1 MRKAAPALLVLL
13 FWQGASRAQNH
24 PELQWEV
31 LQTPHFQVFYH
42 DGLRR
47 AAVRAAE
54 IAEAAYGPVTG
65 LYRYRPGGRVR
76 IVLKDYDDYAN
87 GAAFFY
93 HDAIEIWTTPLD
105 HDFDLRGTCDW
116 LANVITHEFVHIV
129 SLGAARKAWQRTP
142 ALYLQHFGY
151 QRERN
156 RPDIL
161 TGFPDL
167 LVSYPLAATVF
178 PMWFAEGVAQYQ
190 VAEARHDRW
199 DANRDMVL
207 RVAALEEELL
217 SFDQMGVFAKSGF
230 GNEFVYDHGY
240 ALVRYIAA
248 EHGDDALRQL
258 CAALSDWRTLEI
270 DGAVEEVLGITAGQL
285 YEGWRRHLRQV
296 YTRQLAGLGELREGE
311 EITDSGFSNIHPVYA
326 PGGDRLA
333 FLSTGSGEYG
343 PHRLVIRDLE
353 TGEDE
358 VVAGGV
364 VSRPAWSPDGRGI
377 AYVRKHSADR
387 YGSRQADVFTCDLE
401 GDEPGWLSKLAWAL
415 PGMVLSNAPEPE
427 RVKQLSAVCAP
438 STRPGP
444 RTASGSPSSATRGAR
459 TTSACSAPAGISSS
473 ISPTSADGTELY
485 TPAWSPD
492 GGTLA
497 CRSPARG
504 QRDLVLVGLERGGIE
519 AVAEKLRQG
528 GGKTAGGPMIHT
540 DRSLAGPMRPLVAT
554 EASERDPAWAAGGE
568 ILFASDATGIFN
580 IYAVSVETGEIRR
593 ITNVVGGAINPAAG
607 PGGSVVFSAYGAEGF
622 VCAP

>member
-47 AAVRAAE
+47 AAERAAE
-54 IAEAAYGPVTG
+54 IAEAAYGPVTE

-190 VAEARHDRW
+190 VAAARHDRW

-207 RVAALEEELL
+207 RVAALEEKLL
-217 SFDQMGVFAKSGF
+217 SFDQMGVFGKSGF

-248 EHGDDALRQL
+248 EHGDDAL
-258 CAALSDWRTLEI
+258 
-270 DGAVEEVLGITAGQL
+270 
-285 YEGWRRHLRQV
+285 
-296 YTRQLAGLGELREGE
+296 
-311 EITDSGFSNIHPVYA
+311 
-326 PGGDRLA
+326 
-333 FLSTGSGEYG
+333 
-343 PHRLVIRDLE
+343 
-353 TGEDE
+353 
-358 VVAGGV
+358 
-364 VSRPAWSPDGRGI
+364 
-377 AYVRKHSADR
+377 
-387 YGSRQADVFTCDLE
+387 
-401 GDEPGWLSKLAWAL
+401 
-415 PGMVLSNAPEPE
+415 
-427 RVKQLSAVCAP
+427 
-438 STRPGP
+438 
-444 RTASGSPSSATRGAR
+444 
-459 TTSACSAPAGISSS
+459 
-473 ISPTSADGTELY
+473 
-485 TPAWSPD
+485 
-492 GGTLA
+492 
-497 CRSPARG
+497 
-504 QRDLVLVGLERGGIE
+504 
-519 AVAEKLRQG
+519 
-528 GGKTAGGPMIHT
+528 
-540 DRSLAGPMRPLVAT
+540 
-554 EASERDPAWAAGGE
+554 
-568 ILFASDATGIFN
+568 
-580 IYAVSVETGEIRR
+580 
-593 ITNVVGGAINPAAG
+593 
-607 PGGSVVFSAYGAEGF
+607 
-622 VCAP
+622 